1 MTIIRFEHG
10 ITVSTDAMGVA
21 EIIEHTDERSTK
33 WVTTYTVTVHTY
45 VGDFTYKTC
54 DTHDE
59 AVAAKSMLDTQWG
72 LPAEGP
78 SDDELVAFMEE
89 SGAATEAITEATCG
103 KCGSGLSDV
112 DGLGWKHTE
121 PFGSDKRGMCVSA
134 KPTFPDTK
142 PGWSESRRK
151 LLVQPPTGPSC
162 ADGSC
167 SH

>member
-1 MTIIRFEHG
+1 MSKIIRFEHG
-10 ITVSTDAMGVA
+10 VTVSADALGVA
-21 EIIEHTDERSTK
+21 EIREDTNDHTLKTSY
-33 WVTTYTVTVHTY
+33 VVLGHTY

-54 DTHDE
+54 VSRVE
-59 AVAAKSMLDTQWG
+59 AEAAKAMLDTLWG
-72 LPAEGP
+72 LEPEGP
-78 SDDELVAFMEE
+78 SDTELVAFMEE
-89 SGAATEAITEATCG
+89 SGATTAAITEATCG

-134 KPTFPDTK
+134 RPTFT
-142 PGWSESRRK
+142 
-151 LLVQPPTGPSC
+151 QPPKSIPVTGSGC